1 MQTSRQLVSGTKLLL
16 IRYNLSAKFQLT
28 AKWQINHDI
37 FYHNLFLGN
46 ELVAGGHSE
55 VPSIFRLT
63 KGSIHATSF
72 SFDC

>member
-1 MQTSRQLVSGTKLLL
+1 MRWTGPFLAALAVLYAGMLGAQT
-16 IRYNLSAKFQLT
+16 Y
-28 AKWQINHDI
+28 
-37 FYHNLFLGN
+37 
-46 ELVAGGHSE
+46 E

>member
-1 MQTSRQLVSGTKLLL
+1 MIKVLSASPVLITLMLDVTKLNPYL
-16 IRYNLSAKFQLT
+16 IQLRSGAKTCQLI
-28 AKWQINHDI
+28 AAALAQ
-37 FYHNLFLGN
+37 Y
-46 ELVAGGHSE
+46 E